1 VLDTATSAAP
11 RPSVATDVTAIVPV
25 RNAAHWVA
33 DCLTAIA
40 QSGVRDIIV
49 VDGNSTDDT
58 VELASRLGARVVS
71 DGGRGLPAARRLGA
85 ETATSRLVALIDVD
99 VRLHEGALARLLDEF
114 VDGDYTALQAGL
126 HSIGGPGYWSRA
138 LAWHH
143 RTGRSRA
150 WFGLVATIFDRAAL
164 LDHDFD
170 ERFSSGE
177 DIDLRWRL
185 ERAGERTGVSEQVVV
200 DHLFGDGFAF
210 ARGQWLADG
219 AGHGRMAAA
228 HGGRAWM
235 LVGVPLAASV
245 RGVGLSLFRR
255 QPRWIPYFVCF
266 LAYNYVGMAEGLLES
281 WRTRAASRPP
291 R

>member
-1 VLDTATSAAP
+1 
-11 RPSVATDVTAIVPV
+11 
-25 RNAAHWVA
+25 
-33 DCLTAIA
+33 
-40 QSGVRDIIV
+40 V
-49 VDGNSTDDT
+49 V
-58 VELASRLGARVVS
+58 
-71 DGGRGLPAARRLGA
+71 
-85 ETATSRLVALIDVD
+85 LIDVD
-99 VRLHEGALARLLDEF
+99 VRLHDGELEDLLDEF
-114 VDGDYTALQAGL
+114 VDGGYTALQAGL

-143 RTGRSRA
+143 RNGRSRA

-185 ERAGERTGVSEQVVV
+185 ERAGARSGVSQRVVV

-219 AGHGRMAAA
+219 AGLGRMASA
-228 HGGRAWM
+228 HGGRAWL
-235 LVGVPLAASV
+235 LVGMPLGAAV
-245 RGVGLSLFRR
+245 RGAALSLLRR
-255 QPRWIPYFVCF
+255 EPRWIPYFACF
-266 LAYNYVGMAEGLLES
+266 AAYNYVGMGEGLFES
-281 WRTRAASRPP
+281 RRRRAASRPP